1 VADGQV
7 HRVAEGRTAMN
18 RRDWIQGLGLAG
30 AFSFTGQKLVGL
42 GERGMA
48 PAPQGAPSGNS
59 SPTNCQYAPPGE
71 YVKDHTFVHH
81 DGWWHFYSISG
92 TAGYAWAY
100 TGCEETVSWSISRDL
115 VNWEFRGHVLH
126 ASQRKNTFDQD
137 MIWAP
142 FCLEARRRFYMY
154 YAGRVQPIRP
164 MQYPKMGSYAKMVS
178 EGSHSTIGLA
188 VSEDLTRW
196 EKVSDPVNGMGIPGR
211 DPHVVRDELNDRWLL
226 YSTGVQ
232 VTGLSGAYVSESR
245 NLEDWKLL
253 GPCVAFPDADPRE
266 KRGFSLDELTRYGR
280 MDTAESLTVM
290 RHPLSHKWIALGNW
304 HYVLSDDPT
313 NFLAG
318 KPRLYDID
326 FSGTKVDMG
335 FACRILQSQGKWY
348 RSGVMGK
355 LDNWQLG
362 FTEIAWTPEGAFRV
376 VKPSRMANIG
386 S

>member
-1 VADGQV
+1 
-7 HRVAEGRTAMN
+7 MN
-18 RRDWIQGLGLAG
+18 RREWIHNLGLAG
-30 AFSFTGQKLVGL
+30 AASLAGQLLVDR
-42 GERGMA
+42 GEGGKVLA
-48 PAPQGAPSGNS
+48 AQSDHPDDP
-59 SPTNCQYAPPGE
+59 SPTDCQYAPPGE
-71 YVKDHTFVHH
+71 YVKDHTFVYH

-100 TGCEETVSWSISRDL
+100 TGCEETVSWSLSRDL

-142 FCLEARRRFYMY
+142 FCRKAGNRFYMY

-164 MQYPKMGSYAKMVS
+164 MQYAKAGSYAKIIN
-178 EGSHSTIGLA
+178 EGSSSTIGLA
-188 VSEDLTRW
+188 VSDDLTRW
-196 EKVSDPVNGMGIPGR
+196 EKVSHPAKGLGVPGR
-211 DPHVVRDELNDRWLL
+211 DPHVVRDEVNDRWLL

-232 VTGLSGAYVSESR
+232 VNGLCGAYVSESR

-253 GPCVAFPDADPRE
+253 GPCVAFPDADPHE
-266 KRGFSLDELTRYGR
+266 KRGFSLDELNRLGR

-290 RHPLSHKWIALGNW
+290 RHPLSHRWIVLGNW

-318 KPRLYDID
+318 KPQLYDID

-335 FACRILQSQGKWY
+335 FACRILQWQGKWY
-348 RSGVMGK
+348 RSGVMGR
-355 LDNWQLG
+355 LDYWQLG
-362 FTEIAWTPEGAFRV
+362 FTEITWTPEGAFRV
-376 VKPSRMANIG
+376 AKPSRMVKIG
-386 S
+386 L